1 MFTSS
6 PFAEI
11 AMYVPPLAMQVYI
24 ILMALAVAG
33 GTLFDVFHKSS
44 GKYFAEDWEKKSAR
58 ATRHVGF
65 FETIY
70 LAIKTIGKEIITSGE
85 FCNQRR
91 RISHLLMFYGFIT
104 YVVTTIIMVFGYP
117 TNATPAPTIVP
128 LLWNLGAIMVLIGGY
143 WFFFFLRVNVAYE
156 GHSPFSL
163 VWADIFIVTLL
174 GSVTFALL
182 WELVQGFGSTTWT
195 MVFFAIY
202 VFFST
207 ALFVTVP
214 WSKLAHMF
222 YKPVVAFQKKV
233 EDANG
238 SSSLPMP
245 AGDRKVE
252 V

>member
-11 AMYVPPLAMQVYI
+11 AVYVPPLAMQVYV

-33 GTLFDVFHKSS
+33 GTLFDVIHKSS
-44 GKYFAEDWEKKSAR
+44 WKYFAEDWKKKSAA
-58 ATRHVGF
+58 ATRRVGG
-65 FETIY
+65 FETAY
-70 LAIKTIGKEIITSGE
+70 LAAKTLGKEIITSGE

-91 RISHLLMFYGFIT
+91 RISHLLMFYGFLT
-104 YVVTTIIMVFGYP
+104 YVITTIIMVFGYP
-117 TNATPAPTIVP
+117 TNATPAPAIVP
-128 LLWNLGAIMVLIGGY
+128 LLWNLGAVMVLIGGY
-143 WFFFFLRVNVAYE
+143 WFFFFLRVNVAHE
-156 GHSPFSL
+156 GHSPFTL
-163 VWADIFIVTLL
+163 IRADIFIVTLL

-182 WELVQGFGSTTWT
+182 WELAQGFDSTSWT

-214 WSKLAHMF
+214 WSKFAHMF
-222 YKPVVAFQKKV
+222 YKPAAALQKKV

-238 SSSLPMP
+238 SSTLPMP
-245 AGDRKVE
+245 AGERKVE